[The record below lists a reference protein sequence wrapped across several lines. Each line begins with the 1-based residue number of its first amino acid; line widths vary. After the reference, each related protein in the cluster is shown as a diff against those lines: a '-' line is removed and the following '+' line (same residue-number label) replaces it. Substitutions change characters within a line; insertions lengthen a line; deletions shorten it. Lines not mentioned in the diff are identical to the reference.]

1 MKDSAINPA
10 EGLYKRLAIRL
21 AILLIILFSIIYVL
35 PFVFHLVSPFVFAI
49 LVAAIVNWLVQ
60 GINRGLARIN
70 KKFIVPNKITTFAL
84 NIIVLFLVCFLVFS
98 LVSVIVKEAI
108 SLTNNISENWDHI
121 IAELESFLSKLQ
133 WHDRVPQGIRDAVD
147 SWVDKLY
154 EKVKDPNLI
163 GGVFSTTLTTT
174 KYVLSATGNILVNF
188 LTFILALFFLAAD
201 YEKLKEW
208 TKKTFGDRLLR
219 PFRLLKSSVIGA
231 FGGYIKAQFIIATT
245 AFFYMLLA
253 FVIYGQPYAFLLA
266 LVLAIVDLIPILG
279 TIALLLPWGIID
291 IMGGNYNHG
300 IFFIILGIGFFFIRK
315 VMEPRVLGSQIGLQ
329 PLVALFS
336 IYVGLKFSGFLGAIL
351 GPMIVMFLISLN
363 KAGFFTN
370 TISDIRLLAN
380 RISNLLAKSG
390 PNESLED

>member
-1 MKDSAINPA
+1 
-10 EGLYKRLAIRL
+10 
-21 AILLIILFSIIYVL
+21 
-35 PFVFHLVSPFVFAI
+35 
-49 LVAAIVNWLVQ
+49 
-60 GINRGLARIN
+60 
-70 KKFIVPNKITTFAL
+70 
-84 NIIVLFLVCFLVFS
+84 
-98 LVSVIVKEAI
+98 
-108 SLTNNISENWDHI
+108 
-121 IAELESFLSKLQ
+121 
-133 WHDRVPQGIRDAVD
+133 
-147 SWVDKLY
+147 
-154 EKVKDPNLI
+154 
-163 GGVFSTTLTTT
+163 
-174 KYVLSATGNILVNF
+174 
-188 LTFILALFFLAAD
+188 
-201 YEKLKEW
+201 
-208 TKKTFGDRLLR
+208 
-219 PFRLLKSSVIGA
+219 
-231 FGGYIKAQFIIATT
+231 
-245 AFFYMLLA
+245 MLLA